1 MTRMRLCLLTLL
13 AVVLAACTSR
23 RPEGQRPAATGPLP
37 ALFARPAFA
46 YAAGGSR
53 DASISDIAERAVHSV
68 VNVFSTRVVR
78 QPRGPLHGHPFF
90 DRFLQPDTP
99 REQRAKSLGSGV
111 IVTADGVVL
120 TNNHVVENA
129 QEIRVR
135 LVGGRELQ
143 AKIVGTDP
151 KSDLAVLRLQSPPRD
166 LRPLPIGDSSKAR
179 LGEVVLA
186 IGNPFGVGQTVTM
199 GIVSAIGRANMGI
212 VDYEDFIQTDAA
224 INPGNSGGALV
235 NMRAELIGINT
246 AILSRSGGYQGI
258 GFAIPTN
265 MARPI
270 MISLIKSGRVV
281 RGWLGVMI
289 QDLNEEMARAL
300 RIALNKGVLVTDV
313 VPDGPAARA
322 GLRRDDV
329 ITHIDG
335 VAMDSSA
342 HLRNRVG
349 VAGAEG
355 TIKVSALRGGKT
367 LQLTIKLSAL
377 PSEATATL
385 DRSQGALGGLT
396 LDPLTDET
404 RQRLGLPPR
413 ASGVLVKS
421 IDAGSAAQDA
431 GLQERDVI
439 LQINRQPVANPTQFA
454 TIYRQASGKILLLV
468 YRSGSALYLL
478 LEK

>member
-1 MTRMRLCLLTLL
+1 
-13 AVVLAACTSR
+13 
-23 RPEGQRPAATGPLP
+23 
-37 ALFARPAFA
+37 
-46 YAAGGSR
+46 
-53 DASISDIAERAVHSV
+53 
-68 VNVFSTRVVR
+68 
-78 QPRGPLHGHPFF
+78 
-90 DRFLQPDTP
+90 
-99 REQRAKSLGSGV
+99 
-111 IVTADGVVL
+111 
-120 TNNHVVENA
+120 
-129 QEIRVR
+129 
-135 LVGGRELQ
+135 
-143 AKIVGTDP
+143 
-151 KSDLAVLRLQSPPRD
+151 
-166 LRPLPIGDSSKAR
+166 
-179 LGEVVLA
+179 
-186 IGNPFGVGQTVTM
+186 
-199 GIVSAIGRANMGI
+199 MGI